1 MDECLCLSRTEEK
14 INEDAIQESAVL
26 LHVYDLDSVT
36 SKVNAVTR
44 HVAQSGVFH
53 VGVQVYG
60 DEWSFG
66 QHDDISTGV
75 TCNRPK
81 EHCFHVYRESVH
93 MGDTDL
99 SRAEVWLLLERLKP
113 EWPGN
118 SYHLFQRNCI
128 TFADVLCHELGVSRV
143 PEWVWRLPRHGAGLA
158 EQIKTGIQNL
168 REIDEAVGVSSGMN
182 KIQTGM
188 NKGLNM
194 IGLGQARPPRGPY
207 QGLGQER
214 PWATPGGNDYRGL
227 PPPLPRHGDVSGGGY
242 TPATNGASGV
252 RWTHGGVARSNSFGD
267 PHPLERSNSHSN
279 KGGISNDSELIERMS
294 RSSDAIPLPPSSRKS
309 KNSARVVVT

>member
-1 MDECLCLSRTEEK
+1 MDDCLCLNREEEK
-14 INEDAIQESAVL
+14 FNEAAYPESAVL
-26 LHVYDLDSVT
+26 LHVYDLDAVT

-66 QHDDISTGV
+66 QHDDDSTGV

-81 EHCFHVYRESVH
+81 EHYFHVYRESVY
-93 MGDTDL
+93 MCDTDL

-128 TFADVLCHELGVSRV
+128 TFADVLCHELGVKRV

-158 EQIKTGIQNL
+158 EQIKTGMQTL
-168 REIDEAVGVSSGMN
+168 REFDEAVGVTSGMS
-182 KIQTGM
+182 KIQNGM
-188 NKGLNM
+188 NRGLTMVGLNKN
-194 IGLGQARPPRGPY
+194 PPRDSFEDVDDEP
-207 QGLGQER
+207 L
-214 PWATPGGNDYRGL
+214 WPGHANHEYRGHGL
-227 PPPLPRHGDVSGGGY
+227 PPPLPRHEADGQERLG
-242 TPATNGASGV
+242 AHWTNNGV
-252 RWTHGGVARSNSFGD
+252 DRCNSFGSRS
-267 PHPLERSNSHSN
+267 PNPLLLS
-279 KGGISNDSELIERMS
+279 DDAELIERMS
-294 RSSDAIPLPPSSRKS
+294 RASDAIPLSSTREQKTQIAA
-309 KNSARVVVT
+309 K